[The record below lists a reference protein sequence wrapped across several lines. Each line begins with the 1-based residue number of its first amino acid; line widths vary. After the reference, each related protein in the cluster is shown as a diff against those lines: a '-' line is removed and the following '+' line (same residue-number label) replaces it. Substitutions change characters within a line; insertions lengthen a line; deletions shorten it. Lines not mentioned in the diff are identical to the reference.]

1 MLPVERLRKM
11 DQILKINKKI
21 NVDSIL
27 KINRGLGVLFSLIEI
42 SIR

>member
-1 MLPVERLRKM
+1 MLPAEKLRKM

-27 KINRGLGVLFSLIEI
+27 KINRGLGVLFSLMEI